1 MVMLQKIE
9 KYVMYRAII
18 ELLEHDEAYNKKRSV
33 INGEELLKLCHERY
47 LLMQELL
54 FPLKEKLGKDIMI
67 TNISFAEGLQDDTC
81 IIIEY
86 MNGDKKGYVT
96 LSHLEFDGVETIFN
110 TGNKELKLLIDDNKG
125 LILKTFEE
133 AYRNSFDKEIRISS
147 TSKQFTFNDDN
158 EFFSLRDYLNNGS
171 LLLKINHSD
180 YEKKGQLYL
189 LDDKIS
195 VYKNISKK
203 IQESSDI
210 LSHAKVYE
218 DELPRVLI
226 KK

>member
-9 KYVMYRAII
+9 KYVMYRAVI

-33 INGEELLKLCHERY
+33 INGEELKLCHERY

-54 FPLKEKLGKDIMI
+54 LPLKEKLGKDIMI
-67 TNISFAEGLQDDTC
+67 TNISFAEGAQDDMC

-86 MNGDKKGYVT
+86 MNDDKKGYLI

-110 TGNKELKLLIDDNKG
+110 TGNKELKLLIDDNKE

-147 TSKQFTFNDDN
+147 TSKQFTFNDDS

-171 LLLKINHSD
+171 LSLKTNHAE
-180 YEKKGQLYL
+180 YEKNGQLYL
-189 LDDKIS
+189 LDDKTSI
-195 VYKNISKK
+195 YKNLCKK
-203 IQESSDI
+203 IQENGNI
-210 LSHAKVYE
+210 LTHAKVYE
-218 DELPRVLI
+218 EELPRVLI